1 MTVFLPLRFL
11 IQALLFCD
19 HFAHFILYGK
29 KGSALW
35 INYLFYM
42 YFLTSIVVN
51 DRNGRVQKVV
61 RKRIYQVFW

>member
-1 MTVFLPLRFL
+1 MTVSLPLRFL
-11 IQALLFCD
+11 IQALLYCN

-35 INYLFYM
+35 INYLSYI

-51 DRNGRVQKVV
+51 DRIDLVQRAV